1 MANLNQMDDSIQE
14 SKLALRRQLAVNPL
28 TLTILFLALT
38 NCLTTGCKTA
48 PKIDWNSRV
57 GNYTY
62 DQAVAELGPPDKSAK
77 LSDGKTV
84 ALPRFIPGRNLYA
97 ACQIKD
103 PLTELRI
110 GQFGIRE
117 PTDSCE
123 VLPIYRLD
131 LLLVPGVAFDLHGR
145 RLGRGKGFYDQ
156 LLAVA
161 SGKSCGI
168 AFDEQIVSEIP
179 AAPHD
184 ERVNCILTPTRWLM
198 L

>member
-14 SKLALRRQLAVNPL
+14 SKLALRRQLRQQLAAIPEAQRNAASVMARSL
-28 TLTILFLALT
+28 LVQQTVWKLARSILFF
-38 NCLTTGCKTA
+38 A
-48 PKIDWNSRV
+48 PMPL
-57 GNYTY
+57 
-62 DQAVAELGPPDKSAK
+62 EPDVWPVIANA

-161 SGKSCGI
+161 SGK
-168 AFDEQIVSEIP
+168 
-179 AAPHD
+179 
-184 ERVNCILTPTRWLM
+184 
-198 L
+198 